1 MSTPLKDLL
10 FQPDFFNDLVTEIK
24 AVYPAFD
31 GDGYLST
38 VYDEK
43 WESLELKGRMIQ
55 GARALYDFLPSN
67 YDDALAILMP
77 VSEKFTGF
85 DAIMFC
91 QYVEEFGLDH
101 FEASMHALEIT
112 TVDASAEGAIRP
124 FIIRYPERAMQ
135 QMLAWTQHEN
145 EHVRRLASEGCRPL
159 LPWNMRLN
167 LFVDD
172 PAPIVPIL
180 EALKS
185 DDSLYVRKSVAN
197 NLNDISKN
205 QPDLVLDIAER
216 WYGDNEDT
224 NWIVKHALR
233 TLLKKGN
240 QRALAIFG
248 FGDVSDVTISN
259 LTVTPD
265 PIAIGD
271 DLHFSFDLLLQADQP
286 KKLRLEYAIHYL
298 KANGKHS
305 KKVFQI
311 SEREVTPN
319 KPHKLTSKQ
328 SFRNMSTRKHYPGP
342 HKIDIHVNGIAKAH
356 AEFMVTD

>member
-1 MSTPLKDLL
+1 
-10 FQPDFFNDLVTEIK
+10 
-24 AVYPAFD
+24 
-31 GDGYLST
+31 
-38 VYDEK
+38 
-43 WESLELKGRMIQ
+43 
-55 GARALYDFLPSN
+55 
-67 YDDALAILMP
+67 
-77 VSEKFTGF
+77 
-85 DAIMFC
+85 
-91 QYVEEFGLDH
+91 
-101 FEASMHALEIT
+101 
-112 TVDASAEGAIRP
+112 
-124 FIIRYPERAMQ
+124 
-135 QMLAWTQHEN
+135 
-145 EHVRRLASEGCRPL
+145 
-159 LPWNMRLN
+159 MRLN

-271 DLHFSFDLLLQADQP
+271 DLRQRAQRVE
-286 KKLRLEYAIHYL
+286 KR
-298 KANGKHS
+298 
-305 KKVFQI
+305 
-311 SEREVTPN
+311 
-319 KPHKLTSKQ
+319 
-328 SFRNMSTRKHYPGP
+328 RKHFFGYVSNSGEMNR
-342 HKIDIHVNGIAKAH
+342 KMA
-356 AEFMVTD
+356 TL